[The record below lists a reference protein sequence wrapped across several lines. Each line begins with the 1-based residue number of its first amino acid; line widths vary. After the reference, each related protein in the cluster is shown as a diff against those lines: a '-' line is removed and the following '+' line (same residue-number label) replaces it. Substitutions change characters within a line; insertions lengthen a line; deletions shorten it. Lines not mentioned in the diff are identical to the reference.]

1 MVKNFKT
8 SYTHRLLIG
17 AKCVFSFLFSYFA
30 EICVRIMGDE
40 SFKLKVE
47 NYESYLLVELH
58 TLQKEGS
65 LCDLTLSGKDGTVKV
80 HEMVLVAASSYFKQ
94 R

>member
-1 MVKNFKT
+1 
-8 SYTHRLLIG
+8 
-17 AKCVFSFLFSYFA
+17 
-30 EICVRIMGDE
+30 MGDE

-47 NYESYLLVELH
+47 NYESFLLVELH

-65 LCDLTLSGKDGTVKV
+65 LCDLTLSGIDGTVKV

>member
-8 SYTHRLLIG
+8 SDAHSVLIG
-17 AKCVFSFLFSYFA
+17 AKCLFLFSYFA
-30 EICVRIMGDE
+30 EFCVRIMGDE

-47 NYESYLLVELH
+47 NYESFLLVELH

-65 LCDLTLSGKDGTVKV
+65 LCDLTLSGKDGIVKV